1 MIPGVATVHARS
13 HIGTPTPPSTRY
25 RLQRVG
31 VLLAHEVGVNTPATG
46 RYRSSDPVR
55 VLSDARAAAAYGIS
69 TNRPWEYSYM
79 IGLDRSIF
87 TQAGEFMAAHCRG
100 FNTDSAAVLFLNA
113 VDVPLN
119 AGQIDAWHE
128 LRAHM
133 VAEGIVAADHTVG
146 PHYRYRSTSCC
157 GIHAEKP
164 GAPWSSPTGEGRLG
178 NLIPALAVT
187 PIAPTSPT
195 IPPTT
200 EDDDDMALFAYYVLP
215 PTELQGSP
223 ELVVVNA
230 SVRYRNNE
238 DVDGIVPSVRFERST
253 HGDQYERALRS
264 AGLA

>member
-1 MIPGVATVHARS
+1 MMIHPRS
-13 HIGTPTPPSTRY
+13 HIGTPTPPATRY
-25 RLQRVG
+25 RLPRVG

-46 RYRSSDPVR
+46 RYRSTDPAR

-113 VDVPLN
+113 VDVPVN

-133 VAEGIVAADHTVG
+133 VTDGIIAANHTVG

-157 GIHAEKP
+157 GIHADPP
-164 GAPWSSPTGEGRLG
+164 GKAWNSPTGEGRLG

-187 PIAPTSPT
+187 PIAPTNPA

-200 EDDDDMALFAYYVLP
+200 EDDDMADIKYIATP
-215 PTELQGSP
+215 PKNRAGNPPWMIVSDGATSYAANE
-223 ELVVVNA
+223 
-230 SVRYRNNE
+230 SVRQAQAAGWQLVEQNDE
-238 DVDGIVPSVRFERST
+238 
-253 HGDQYERALRS
+253 QYDNLLKS